1 MSEIIVRL
9 KDDRIKI
16 VGGEYVKDL
25 IRCKDCVF
33 WEKHED
39 SPHGRCGLAMSYP
52 TGRWYC
58 ADAKEKE

>member
-33 WEKHED
+33 WEKQED
-39 SPHGRCGLAMSYP
+39 SSHGRCGLATSYH

-58 ADAKEKE
+58 ADAKERE